1 MHIYF
6 HIVGGVSVEYIPID
20 GIVGSKGAYIHT
32 YLHSFVTYYLTTIFE
47 ERRTSR
53 SKQNIHGPNAS
64 VGGG

>member
-1 MHIYF
+1 MYL
-6 HIVGGVSVEYIPID
+6 YIPID

-32 YLHSFVTYYLTTIFE
+32 YIHSFVTCYLTTIFE